1 MKTDGYNLYQQLFL
15 EDLMNYFG
23 PDALVAF
30 LENDGETLK
39 NIYSFRTCFWHRREL
54 IKKIRYEG
62 IIPVSIGD
70 SNFNPEEFIT
80 YEQKAASIEE
90 YSLYRKLYDEHY
102 HFLLD
107 SYKPWEYEDE
117 SYIVR
122 PPADIPELLKVCNYD
137 DQGNLHG
144 PFINRVMD
152 GDVKVLL
159 VRSKETG
166 CLLEYYYIQDNNM
179 ISVKKFDAGDGDT
192 GYSLAETYAD
202 SRNLTLIHRSKEF
215 VFQENAFLEALTA
228 QFEMGKGDNYDRYN

>member
-1 MKTDGYNLYQQLFL
+1 MKTDGYNMYQQLFL
-15 EDLMNYFG
+15 EDLMHSFG

-54 IKKIRYEG
+54 AEKKRCEG
-62 IIPVSIGD
+62 IIPISIGESD
-70 SNFNPEEFIT
+70 FDPEEFIT

-102 HFLLD
+102 RFLLD
-107 SYKPWEYEDE
+107 SYKPWEYENE
-117 SYIVR
+117 SCIVR
-122 PPADIPELLKVCNYD
+122 PPADILELLRICNYD

-152 GDVKVLL
+152 GDLKVLL
-159 VRSKETG
+159 VREKETG

-179 ISVKKFDAGDGDT
+179 ISVAIDK
-192 GYSLAETYAD
+192 SIAESYAD
-202 SRNLTLIHRSKEF
+202 SRNLTPIHRSKEF
-215 VFQENAFLEALTA
+215 LFQENAFLEALTA
-228 QFEMGKGDNYDRYN
+228 QFELGKMRAEDE

>member
-1 MKTDGYNLYQQLFL
+1 MKKDGYNLYQQLFL

-30 LENDGETLK
+30 LKNDRETLK

-54 IKKIRYEG
+54 VKKKRYEG
-62 IIPVSIGD
+62 IISISIGD

-102 HFLLD
+102 RFLLD

-117 SYIVR
+117 SCTVR
-122 PPADIPELLKVCNYD
+122 PPADILELLRICNYD

-144 PFINRVMD
+144 PFVNRVMD
-152 GDVKVLL
+152 GELKVLL
-159 VRSKETG
+159 VRGKDTG
-166 CLLEYYYIQDNNM
+166 DLLEYYYIQDNNM
-179 ISVKKFDAGDGDT
+179 ISVVADQ
-192 GYSLAETYAD
+192 SIAESYAD
-202 SRNLTLIHRSKEF
+202 ARNLTLLNRSKEF

-228 QFEMGKGDNYDRYN
+228 QFEMGKE

>member
-1 MKTDGYNLYQQLFL
+1 MNKDGYNLYQQLFL
-15 EDLMNYFG
+15 QDLVDYFG

-54 IKKIRYEG
+54 VKKKRCEG

-70 SNFNPEEFIT
+70 SDFDLEEFIT
-80 YEQKAASIEE
+80 YEQKTASIEE

-102 HFLLD
+102 RFLLD
-107 SYKPWEYEDE
+107 SYKPWEYENE
-117 SYIVR
+117 SCIVR
-122 PPADIPELLKVCNYD
+122 PPADILELLRICNYD

-152 GDVKVLL
+152 GDLKVLL
-159 VRSKETG
+159 VREKETG

-179 ISVKKFDAGDGDT
+179 ISVAIDQ
-192 GYSLAETYAD
+192 SIAESYAD

-215 VFQENAFLEALTA
+215 LFQENAFLEALTA
-228 QFEMGKGDNYDRYN
+228 QFEMGKMRAEDE